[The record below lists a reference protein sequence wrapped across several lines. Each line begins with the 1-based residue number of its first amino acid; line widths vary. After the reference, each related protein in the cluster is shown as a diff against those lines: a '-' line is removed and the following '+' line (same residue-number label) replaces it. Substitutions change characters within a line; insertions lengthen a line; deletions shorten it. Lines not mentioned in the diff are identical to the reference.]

1 MLAPFGHAAM
11 SELSLLSRVK
21 RTSRLQPPTSDFD
34 PTQTL
39 AAGCV
44 EQLRLFLRVPVAGGS
59 MLGFS
64 SSSPVSAALEV
75 AMASYD
81 SEKVAHIHEELHSH
95 LPPEPGLRVKA
106 LESLLVEKGL
116 LKTDAV
122 DKWLDNLAEKIGP
135 KNGARVI
142 ARSWVNPEFESTLR
156 NDAMKAFKDLG
167 LAEGGGYEL
176 KAVFNSDTVHNLVV
190 CTLCS
195 CYPLR
200 LIGMSPSWYKSNE
213 YRARAVREPRG
224 VL

>member
-1 MLAPFGHAAM
+1 MKMAGLNPANFAPESSYQML
-11 SELSLLSRVK
+11 
-21 RTSRLQPPTSDFD
+21 RTVEAVLKGFPLQ
-34 PTQTL
+34 
-39 AAGCV
+39 V
-44 EQLRLFLRVPVAGGS
+44 
-59 MLGFS
+59 FS
-64 SSSPVSAALEV
+64 VRFHQVLNASAASEV

-81 SEKVAHIHEELHSH
+81 SDKVAHIHEELHSH
-95 LPPEPGLRVKA
+95 LPSEPALRVKA

-122 DKWLDNLAEKIGP
+122 DKWLDNFAEKIGP

-142 ARSWVNPEFESTLR
+142 ARSWVTPEFESTLR

-195 CYPLR
+195 TEFR
-200 LIGMSPSWYKSNE
+200 LSVSSAHRAPAASPES
-213 YRARAVREPRG
+213 G
-224 VL
+224 C